1 MKRIL
6 VLYKELAGY
15 FLACLDQLCEEYD
28 VHADVIAYPVN
39 KDAPFLLKHSSR
51 INISSRIDYTRESLQ
66 MKIHTGQYNLIFTGG
81 WFDKDYLNGLSVRN
95 CPALLGFDNPWQG
108 TIKQRLAAIY
118 GRLFIKSK
126 FDYAFVPGSKQKTF
140 AQHLG
145 FADAHIITGAYSCD
159 VPKFSAIK
167 RVGSRPKRLVY
178 VGRYAPEKFIPRL
191 FDAFLET
198 NSTLNDQWE
207 LHCVGV
213 GPLFQQRVQ
222 HPHIYH
228 HGFMQPDE
236 LTRFMTTGD
245 AFVLPS
251 LYEPWGLVVHEF
263 AAAGYPMIVSD
274 AVCAGE
280 AFLQPGQNGFR
291 FQAGNTESLKQALH
305 ALMSLT
311 EEELKHMGGRSK
323 ALAQSITPATWAKS
337 IYALMT

>member
-39 KDAPFLLKHSSR
+39 KDAPFLLKHSTR
-51 INISSRIDYTRESLQ
+51 VNISSRTEYTRASLRK
-66 MKIHTGQYNLIFTGG
+66 KIQTGQYNLIFTGG
-81 WFDKDYLNGLSVRN
+81 WFDKDYLDALSVRN

-108 TIKQRLAAIY
+108 TIKQRLAAVY
-118 GRLFIKSK
+118 GRLFIKSG
-126 FDYAFVPGSKQKTF
+126 FDYAFVPGSKQRIF

-145 FADAHIITGAYSCD
+145 FTDSHIITGAYSCD
-159 VPKFSAIK
+159 VTKFSAIK
-167 RVGSRPKRLVY
+167 RIGAQPKRLVY
-178 VGRYAPEKFIPRL
+178 VGRYAPEKFIPQL
-191 FDAFLET
+191 FEAFLEI
-198 NSTLNDQWE
+198 NNTLKDHWE

-213 GPLFQQRVQ
+213 GPLFDQRIE
-222 HPHIYH
+222 HPHIFH
-228 HGFMQPDE
+228 HGFMQPEE
-236 LTRFMTTGD
+236 LTRFMAVGD

-263 AAAGYPMIVSD
+263 AAAGYPMILSD

-280 AFLQPGQNGFR
+280 AFLKPGLNGYR
-291 FQAGNTESLKQALH
+291 FEAGQTDSLKH
-305 ALMSLT
+305 ALNQLMNLT
-311 EEELKHMGGRSK
+311 GDELEQMGEHSRV
-323 ALAQSITPATWAKS
+323 LAQSISPALWAKS